1 MVKGDRQIGAAR
13 VPHRW
18 SGRVAVA
25 VSVGVAGS
33 VPLGKSRGR
42 SGADTRLLSLARSGS
57 LNRWFGTDRRCRCCV
72 EADATDR
79 CLRACPT
86 RQ

>member
-25 VSVGVAGS
+25 VSVGVAGG

-42 SGADTRLLSLARSGS
+42 SGADTRLLRLAQGGSG
-57 LNRWFGTDRRCRCCV
+57 LAGGDGDFRHG
-72 EADATDR
+72 
-79 CLRACPT
+79 RARGRPLA
-86 RQ
+86 